1 MNKQFISVNKLKII
15 DNDKGKVMHALKK
28 SESSFD
34 KFGEVYFSSIEFNS
48 VKAWKK
54 HKNMTMNLIV
64 PVGTV
69 KFVFFNQQAK
79 DFKEI
84 ILGPTNYSRITVL
97 PNIWFG
103 FQGLDKGNNLVMN
116 LSNIEHDPSE
126 VDRKE
131 LLEIE
136 YTW

>member
-1 MNKQFISVNKLKII
+1 MNKQLISVNKLKII

-34 KFGEVYFSSIEFNS
+34 EFGEVYFSNIEFNS

-64 PVGTV
+64 PVGSV
-69 KFVFFNQQAK
+69 KFVFFNQQDK
-79 DFKEI
+79 DFQEI

-97 PNIWFG
+97 PNIWFDY
-103 FQGLDKGNNLVMN
+103 FLIK
-116 LSNIEHDPSE
+116 S
-126 VDRKE
+126 R
-131 LLEIE
+131 
-136 YTW
+136 